1 VRLLPRIAL
10 AAPLLALLAGGAL
23 AQKGGTVDP
32 LAASARGPAEPV
44 AAGELATIAVTLKI
58 DKGWHL
64 YAHDF
69 KGTGTAIDLT
79 LDAEAGLS
87 LESVDWPAPT
97 VVEHDAI
104 LDEDLRL
111 LEGTVT
117 FNALV
122 RVSGDRAA
130 GPARAVLRLKS
141 QACTDAQCLL
151 ANERELPAKFDVI
164 ARAASPAKAATPA
177 APVAPAPKSF
187 TSTTDP
193 LSARVTAPKEA
204 VPAGGLATLEITLS
218 IDRPW
223 HAYAHD
229 FKGTGTP
236 LDLSLEP
243 EAGLTLESVDWPAPT
258 VVRFDEILKEEQR
271 LLEGV
276 VMLKAHLR
284 VDGSRAPG
292 PAHATLKLKYQTCTD
307 SGCLVPTS
315 AELTASFEVR
325 AAAVGEATAAPS
337 GPSMSPAPPSA
348 QKTSLQ
354 DDFAQALG
362 RGEVGRFLGLCVT
375 LAFLSL
381 LTPCVFPMIPITV
394 SFFTKRGE
402 TSGGRGTSYALAY
415 GAGIVITYTGFG
427 LGLAALLGAGSLQ
440 GFATN
445 PWVNLAIGALFVF
458 FGLSLMGLYDLRPPA
473 FLARRAEA
481 GVTQSG
487 GYAPVL
493 LMGFVFTVTAFT
505 CTAPIVGT
513 LLAALTAG
521 GSLPL
526 IVAGMFVYSVAFALP
541 FVLLALFP
549 SVMSRLPGAGG
560 WMITV
565 KVVMGF
571 VELVAALKFLSAAD
585 LVWNLQL
592 LPRPSLL
599 LLATLLM
606 GALALYLFGAFRLPH
621 DVPTPRRA
629 LSARTVFACA
639 ALLAALYFSRGL
651 GGRTLDSWTESFLP
665 PTGYGG
671 ATGATPE
678 LIAWGN
684 DLAAGKTAAKAQ
696 GKLVFLD
703 FTGVTCTNCRKVE
716 KTIFVDRRFADAL
729 ASKAVPVRLYTDRQ
743 SPDEVKAGDEANRRL
758 MEQLG
763 SVTLPRYVLMSPE
776 GVALRSMGYD
786 PSSGVQAFI
795 DFLEVPHS

>member
-10 AAPLLALLAGGAL
+10 AASLLAALAGGAV
-23 AQKGGTVDP
+23 AQKGSAAKDP
-32 LAASARGPAEPV
+32 LTASARGPAEV
-44 AAGELATIAVTLKI
+44 VEAGGLAEIGVTLTIAPT
-58 DKGWHL
+58 WHL
-64 YAHDF
+64 YTHDF
-69 KGTGTAIDLT
+69 KGTGTPIDLS
-79 LDAEAGLS
+79 LAPQAGLT
-87 LESVDWPAPT
+87 LESVQWPPPT
-97 VVEHDAI
+97 VEMHDAV

-111 LEGTVT
+111 LQGTVQ
-117 FNALV
+117 FKALV
-122 RVSGDRAA
+122 RVSADRAP
-130 GPARAVLRLKS
+130 GPAAIVLRLKS

-151 ANERELPAKFDVI
+151 AEVRELPASFEV
-164 ARAASPAKAATPA
+164 RAAAASAAKAA
-177 APVAPAPKSF
+177 APVAAAPKSF
-187 TSTTDP
+187 SSTTDP
-193 LSARVTAPKEA
+193 LSARVAAPKEA

-229 FKGTGTP
+229 FKGTGKP
-236 LDLSLEP
+236 LDLSLAPEP
-243 EAGLTLESVDWPAPT
+243 GLTLESVDWPAPT

-271 LLEGV
+271 LLEGSV
-276 VMLKAHLR
+276 TLKAHVR
-284 VDGSRAPG
+284 VAASRAPG
-292 PAHATLKLKYQTCTD
+292 PAHATLTLGYQTCTD
-307 SGCLVPTS
+307 SGCLVPTH
-315 AELTASFEVR
+315 AELAANFEVR
-325 AAAVGEATAAPS
+325 AAVAGELAAAPAGPSMTAAPS
-337 GPSMSPAPPSA
+337 EP

-354 DDFAQALG
+354 DDFAQALNK
-362 RGEVGRFLGLCVT
+362 GEVGRFLGLCVT

-402 TSGGRGTSYALAY
+402 SGGGRGASYALAY

-473 FLARRAEA
+473 FLARRAEV
-481 GVTQSG
+481 GVTQGG

-541 FVLLALFP
+541 FVLLAMFP

-571 VELVAALKFLSAAD
+571 IELVAALKFLSAAD

-606 GALALYLFGAFRLPH
+606 AALALYLFGAFRLPH

-629 LSARTVFACA
+629 LSARTLFACA
-639 ALLAALYFSRGL
+639 ALLSALYFSRGL

-684 DLAAGKTAAKAQ
+684 DLAAGKLAAKAQ

-743 SPDEVKAGDEANRRL
+743 SPEEVKAGDEANRKL